1 MGNASDG
8 PMPAHETHAGR
19 KAGRPQPGRAIMSQ
33 RDKDSRRVHP
43 LVDVAVDDLR
53 SGRSDRRDFLRTVC
67 LLGVGSAVAYGMAGR
82 ILGENLV
89 EPAMAQGTPQK
100 GGVLRVSMVVQEMTD
115 PALFD
120 WVEKSNQAR
129 HIVEYLSQTGPDN
142 ITRPYL
148 AESWEPSDDLRSWT
162 FHLRKGVKW
171 NNGDD
176 FGADDVVF
184 NFTRW
189 LDPATGSSNIGL
201 FSGMTETYDTGEKDA
216 DGKPKMGQRM
226 RPGAVE
232 KIDDHTVRLNFA
244 NPILSVPENL
254 FNYPTAIMHRD
265 FEKNGKDLSKWPVG
279 TGPYQLAEFAVGDKC
294 ILKRADQPYWG
305 EGLEDPYLGGVYLDE
320 IHYYDHG
327 AASTA
332 QLAAFA
338 SGQVDTIYEF
348 DIASYDI
355 AASIPNS
362 TIYEART
369 AQCGTIRMQADQP
382 PFDDVRVRR
391 AVQLCCDASVYSEL
405 VYRGRGDVGEHHHV
419 SPIHPEYFALNRLER
434 DVETAKK
441 LLAEAGQEGLTFSV
455 DCGNTNG
462 PWQQQVLEIFKE
474 QCAPAGITLNINIM
488 PAEQYWAIW
497 DKTPVGITAW
507 THRPLGTM
515 VLSLGYR
522 SGVPWNESHYANP
535 EFDKAL
541 DAAEAIVDVE
551 QRRAAMEKV
560 EQILQDDAVIVQP
573 LWQPKFF
580 VATNKAHDLKA
591 HPTQYHLFQRVWL
604 EA

>member
-1 MGNASDG
+1 M
-8 PMPAHETHAGR
+8 R
-19 KAGRPQPGRAIMSQ
+19 Q
-33 RDKDSRRVHP
+33 KDQGTRRQHP
-43 LVDVAVDDLR
+43 LVEVAVDDLR
-53 SGRSDRRDFLRTVC
+53 SRRSDRREFLRTVC
-67 LLGVGSAVAYGMAGR
+67 LLGVSSSAAYAMAGK
-82 ILGENLV
+82 ILGEPLV
-89 EPAMAQGTPQK
+89 APARAQGAPQR
-100 GGVLRVSMVVQEMTD
+100 GGILRVSMGVQEMAD

-129 HIVEYLSQTGPDN
+129 HIVEYLTYTGPDN
-142 ITRPYL
+142 VTRPYL
-148 AESWEPSDDLRSWT
+148 AERWEPSDDLRSWT
-162 FHLRKGVKW
+162 FHLRQGVKW

-201 FSGMTETYDTGEKDA
+201 FAGLTEEYDTGEKDA
-216 DGKPKMGQRM
+216 DGKPKMGRRM
-226 RPGAVE
+226 RPNAVE
-232 KIDDHTVRLNFA
+232 KVDDHTVRLNFA

-265 FEKNGKDLSKWPVG
+265 FAKNGADLSRWPVG
-279 TGPYQLAEFAVGDKC
+279 TGPYELVELAVGERC
-294 ILKRADQPYWG
+294 LLRRSSRPYWG
-305 EGLEDPYLGGVYLDE
+305 GSLDDPYLGGVYLDE

-327 AASTA
+327 TASTA

-338 SGQVDTIYEF
+338 SGQVDAIYEF
-348 DIASYDI
+348 DIASYDM

-362 TIYEART
+362 TIYDTRT
-369 AQCGTIRMQADQP
+369 AQTAVFRMQVDRA

-391 AVQLCCDASVYSEL
+391 AVQLCCDPAVYPEL
-405 VYRGRGDVGEHHHV
+405 VYRGRGDLGEHHHV
-419 SPIHPEYFALNRLER
+419 SPIHPEYFALPRPVRN
-434 DVETAKK
+434 VEEAKR

-462 PWQQQVLEIFKE
+462 PWQQQVLEIFKQQLAE
-474 QCAPAGITLNINIM
+474 AGITLNINIM

-522 SGVPWNESHYANP
+522 AGVPWNESRYANP
-535 EFDKAL
+535 EFDRAL
-541 DAAEAIVDVE
+541 DEAEAIVDVE
-551 QRRAAMEKV
+551 LRRKAMQKV
-560 EQILQDDAVIVQP
+560 ERILQDDAVIVQP
-573 LWQPKFF
+573 LWQPKLF
-580 VATNKAHDLKA
+580 VAANKVKGMVG
-591 HPTQYHLFQRVWL
+591 HPTQYHLYQRVWL

>member
-1 MGNASDG
+1 
-8 PMPAHETHAGR
+8 
-19 KAGRPQPGRAIMSQ
+19 MSQ
-33 RDKDSRRVHP
+33 KDNVSRRVHP

-53 SGRSDRRDFLRTVC
+53 GGRSDRREFLRTVC
-67 LLGVGSAVAYGMAGR
+67 LLGVGSAAAYGMAGK

-89 EPAMAQGTPQK
+89 EPALAQAAPQK
-100 GGVLRVSMVVQEMTD
+100 GGIFRVSMGVQEMAD
-115 PALFD
+115 PAVFD

-129 HIVEYLSQTGPDN
+129 HIVEYLAYTGPDN

-162 FHLRKGVKW
+162 FHLRQGVKW

-201 FSGMTETYDTGEKDA
+201 FSGLTEEYDTGEKEA
-216 DGKPKMGQRM
+216 DGKPKMGKRM
-226 RPGAVE
+226 RPGALE
-232 KIDDHTVRLNFA
+232 KIDDHTVKLSFA

-265 FEKNGKDLSKWPVG
+265 FEKNGKDLAKWPVG
-279 TGPYQLAEFAVGDKC
+279 TGPYTLAEFAVGEKC
-294 ILKRADQPYWG
+294 ILKRTDMPYWG
-305 EGLEDPYLGGVYLDE
+305 EGLDDPYLGGVYLDE

-327 AASTA
+327 SASTA

-338 SGQVDTIYEF
+338 SGQVDSIYEF
-348 DIASYDI
+348 DVASYEM
-355 AASIPNS
+355 ATAIPNA

-369 AQCGTIRMQADQP
+369 AQCGVIRMQADRP

-391 AVQLCCDASVYSEL
+391 AVQLCCDPAVYSEL
-405 VYRGRGDVGEHHHV
+405 IYRGKGDVGEHHHV
-419 SPIHPEYFALNRLER
+419 SPIHPEYFALNRPVR
-434 DVETAKK
+434 DVAAAKK

-462 PWQQQVLEIFKE
+462 PWQQQALEILKE
-474 QCAPAGITLNINIM
+474 QCVEAGITLNINVM
-488 PAEQYWAIW
+488 PTEQYWAIW
-497 DKTPVGITAW
+497 QSTPVGITAW

-515 VLSLGYR
+515 VLSLAYR
-522 SGVPWNESHYANP
+522 SGVPWNESHFASK
-535 EFDKAL
+535 EFDQAL
-541 DAAEAIVDVE
+541 DAAEAIVDIE
-551 QRRAAMEKV
+551 QRRKAMEKV
-560 EQILQDDAVIVQP
+560 EQILQDAAVLIQP

-580 VATNKAHDLKA
+580 VAASKVKDLKA